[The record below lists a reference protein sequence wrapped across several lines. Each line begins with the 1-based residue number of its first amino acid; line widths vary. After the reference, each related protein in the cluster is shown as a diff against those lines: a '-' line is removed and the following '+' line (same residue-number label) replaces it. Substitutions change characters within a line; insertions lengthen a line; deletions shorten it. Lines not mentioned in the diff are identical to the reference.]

1 MIQYLNKSTVFR
13 NLLFTSVLASAMM
26 SSCKSEDKP
35 GQETEAAIAE
45 APATEVFELQK
56 GRLSSSLQIPGELIP
71 YQEVDLYAKENSFVK
86 KLYVDIG
93 SEVKEGQ
100 LLVTMEAPELNSQLA
115 GAVSVVKSRES
126 IYLASKANY
135 ERLVETSKTPGTIS
149 PNDLEQAEAR
159 KNADL
164 ARQRRQHSGR

>member
-13 NLLFTSVLASAMM
+13 NLFFVSVMASVIIC
-26 SSCKSEDKP
+26 SCKSEDKP
-35 GQETEAAIAE
+35 ESPAENAIAE
-45 APATEVFELQK
+45 VPAHEVFELQK

-115 GAVSVVKSRES
+115 GAAVS
-126 IYLASKANY
+126 Y
-135 ERLVETSKTPGTIS
+135 
-149 PNDLEQAEAR
+149 
-159 KNADL
+159 
-164 ARQRRQHSGR
+164 